1 MTGAELSAA
10 IASAGATIYDSLEDR
25 PELIFSLSLLE
36 SHLRGELIGIRVPGE
51 IRTRSK
57 LAKRLVA
64 SALGYPVPASFQRTQ
79 PRFPGQ
85 NLDVHV
91 QKANNLQ
98 IWNEELDP
106 DRRHA
111 ILRVDDNAV
120 ITAVRVVDGE
130 TLARLDTTGTLT
142 QKYQASRLG
151 GHTGTKLVSTVDTER
166 FQRLLTPVNELPRE
180 ALADLDPLHPPER
193 AKVLAIQP
201 LFVVLQA
208 LPGRRLARAELQ
220 ERNRGAALQR
230 TVCDVLGL
238 SHYADHGQFPDIPC
252 QALEV
257 KAQSSPT
264 IDLGLVT
271 PDSTDEA
278 RGLAGLRHCDVRYC
292 VAELE
297 PRDGEFEVTAVVVSA
312 GEDFFREFRA
322 FEGLRQNRKLQM
334 HLPPDFF
341 VQSEPLPD

>member
-1 MTGAELSAA
+1 MGV
-10 IASAGATIYDSLEDR
+10 
-25 PELIFSLSLLE
+25 LE
-36 SHLRGELIGIRVPGE
+36 SHLREKLVGVRVPGE

-57 LAKRLVA
+57 LAKSLVA
-64 SALGYPVPASFQRTQ
+64 EALGYPVPASFSRTQ

-106 DRRHA
+106 ERRHA
-111 ILRVDDNAV
+111 VLEVDDEAV

-142 QKYQASRLG
+142 QKYQASRLA
-151 GHTGTKLVSTVDTER
+151 GHAGTSLVTAEDTARFRELLDAVER
-166 FQRLLTPVNELPRE
+166 LPE
-180 ALADLDPLHPPER
+180 AALAELDPLHPPER
-193 AKVLAIQP
+193 GKVLSI
-201 LFVVLQA
+201 VVLFEM
-208 LPGRRLARAELQ
+208 LMGLRGRRIVRRELQ

-230 TVCDVLGL
+230 IVCDLLGL
-238 SHYADHGQFPDIPC
+238 PRFADHGQFPDVPC

-264 IDLGLVT
+264 IDLGLVM
-271 PDSTDEA
+271 PNSLEEA
-278 RGLAGLRHCDVRYC
+278 RGLSGLRHCDVRYC

-297 PRDGEFEVTAVVVSA
+297 AHGDEFEIADVVVTT
-312 GEDFFREFRA
+312 GESFFEEFRA
-322 FEGLRQNRKLQM
+322 FEGLRTNQKLQI
-334 HLPPDFF
+334 HLPNDFF